1 VEAGRGIVMTAN
13 AKTTTATICTCD
25 PVDGNTK
32 TYYVWHFTSDEQQ
45 VVDEVDEVYVT
56 DEYVYFEK
64 RSHATVS
71 VPLREV
77 FMVTCEIC
85 SPPPCS

>member
-1 VEAGRGIVMTAN
+1 MTTKTKA
-13 AKTTTATICTCD
+13 AKATVCTCD

-32 TYYVWHFTSDEQQ
+32 TYYVWSSTTGEHQAIDK
-45 VVDEVDEVYVT
+45 VDEVYVT
-56 DEYVYFEK
+56 DQRVYFEK
-64 RSHATVS
+64 RSHETVS
-71 VPLREV
+71 VPLADV